1 MEIMVKDHSD
11 SKNPLHPLRGL
22 LFSIITCSFIY
33 SILIIKDHS
42 YILTNSIPV
51 VENWL
56 EKLAL

>member
-1 MEIMVKDHSD
+1 MEIKVKDHSD

-42 YILTNSIPV
+42 YS
-51 VENWL
+51 ER
-56 EKLAL
+56 